1 VSGTSAMYERPERFT
16 AGAIGE
22 PGERVFYVQA
32 TEQGATVTLRLEKT
46 QVGALAQYLAEL
58 LADLP
63 PVDEADQPAPDDL
76 ELQEPVVPEWI
87 VGGIGVAF
95 DEGRDRMLVTFQELV
110 PEDAP
115 EDSGST
121 VSVLAT
127 RDQCMAF
134 VRRAAELLAA
144 GRPPCHLCGRP
155 LDPEGHTCIKT
166 NGKLH

>member
-1 VSGTSAMYERPERFT
+1 
-16 AGAIGE
+16 
-22 PGERVFYVQA
+22 VFYVQV

-63 PVDEADQPAPDDL
+63 PVDDGDIPTDVELEA
-76 ELQEPVVPEWI
+76 PVVPEWV

-95 DEGRDRMLVTFQELV
+95 DEGRDRMLVTFQEIV

-115 EDSGST
+115 AGTAGS
-121 VSVLAT
+121 VSLLAT
-127 RDQCMAF
+127 RAQCLAF
-134 VRRAAELLAA
+134 VRRAAELLSA
-144 GRPPCHLCGRP
+144 GRPPCPLCGRP

-166 NGKLH
+166 NGHHPH

>member
-1 VSGTSAMYERPERFT
+1 MTSLLYEQPERFT
-16 AGAIGE
+16 AGTEGE
-22 PGERVFYVQA
+22 PGQRVFYVQA

-63 PVDEADQPAPDDL
+63 PVEDAEVPTDL
-76 ELQEPVVPEWI
+76 ELTAPVLPEWI

-110 PEDAP
+110 PEDA
-115 EDSGST
+115 EEGSGGT

-127 RDQCMAF
+127 RPQCLAF
-134 VRRAAELLAA
+134 VRRAAELLSA

-166 NGKLH
+166 NGHHPS

>member
-1 VSGTSAMYERPERFT
+1 MSEALYERPERFT
-16 AGAIGE
+16 AGTEGE
-22 PGERVFYVQA
+22 PGQRVFYVQTA
-32 TEQGATVTLRLEKT
+32 EQGATVTLRLEKT

-63 PVDEADQPAPDDL
+63 PVDDADIPTDL
-76 ELQEPVVPEWI
+76 ELTAPVVAEWV

-115 EDSGST
+115 EGSGST
-121 VSVLAT
+121 VSLLAT
-127 RDQCMAF
+127 RAQCLAF
-134 VRRAAELLAA
+134 VRRAAELLSA
-144 GRPPCHLCGRP
+144 GRPPCPLCGRP

-166 NGKLH
+166 NGHHPH

>member
-1 VSGTSAMYERPERFT
+1 MTSLLYEQPERFT
-16 AGAIGE
+16 AGTEGE
-22 PGERVFYVQA
+22 PGQRVFYVQT

-63 PVDEADQPAPDDL
+63 TVDDADVPTDL
-76 ELQEPVVPEWI
+76 ELEQPAVAEWV

-115 EDSGST
+115 EGSGGT
-121 VSVLAT
+121 VSLLAS
-127 RDQCMAF
+127 RAQCLAF
-134 VRRAAELLAA
+134 VRRAAELLSA
-144 GRPPCHLCGRP
+144 GRPPCPLCGRP

-166 NGKLH
+166 NGHHPH

>member
-1 VSGTSAMYERPERFT
+1 MASLMLNEPERFT

-22 PGERVFYVQA
+22 PGQRVFYVQA
-32 TEQGATVTLRLEKT
+32 SEQGSTISLRLEKT
-46 QVGALAQYLAEL
+46 QVGALAQYVAEL

-63 PVDEADQPAPDDL
+63 AVDDALLPTDL
-76 ELQEPVVPEWI
+76 ELEEPVVPEWI

-110 PEDAP
+110 EEDAP
-115 EDSGST
+115 EDSGSS
-121 VSVLAT
+121 VSLLAT
-127 RDQCMAF
+127 RAQCMAF
-134 VRRAAELLAA
+134 VRRAAELLSA

-166 NGKLH
+166 NGHHPH

>member
-1 VSGTSAMYERPERFT
+1 MTILYEQPERFT
-16 AGAIGE
+16 TGAVGE
-22 PGERVFYVQA
+22 PGQRIFYVQT

-46 QVGALAQYLAEL
+46 QVGALAQYIAEL

-63 PVDEADQPAPDDL
+63 PVDDADLPRDL
-76 ELQEPVVPEWI
+76 ELEEPVVPEWI

-95 DEGRDRMLVTFQELV
+95 DDSRDRMLVTFQELV

-115 EDSGST
+115 EGAGDT
-121 VSVLAT
+121 VSVLAS
-127 RDQCMAF
+127 RAQCLAF
-134 VRRAAELLAA
+134 VRRSADLVAA

-166 NGKLH
+166 NGHHPH